1 MLAVIL
7 ISLELGQQY
16 NKCKGL
22 CFSDAVRRKHFQLAG
37 DDDDDAGGGNEAE
50 AVSRPCTVCSASP
63 AASG

>member
-22 CFSDAVRRKHFQLAG
+22 CFSVVVRRKHFQLAG
-37 DDDDDAGGGNEAE
+37 DGVGDTDGGYEAE
-50 AVSRPCTVCSASP
+50 AVPRLCTVYSASP
-63 AASG
+63 TGSG